1 MAAEQTLNDPI
12 GIAQGVYPGRV
23 VWIHDPNA
31 TDWAGYSL
39 PEHWY
44 DDNHTDQAVVDK
56 MISRAVRGLAGES
69 SEQLSADIA
78 PSPFGDGIV
87 DMEDLALFVEYWTR

>member
-56 MISRAVRGLAGES
+56 MISRAVRGLAGDEFRATFCRYC
-69 SEQLSADIA
+69 SEPI
-78 PSPFGDGIV
+78 
-87 DMEDLALFVEYWTR
+87 R

>member
-12 GIAQGVYPGRV
+12 RIAQGVYPGRV

-31 TDWAGYSL
+31 TDWAGYSS